1 MNRVVKGLNRERQK
15 EGIRL
20 SLPDL
25 NARIRDL
32 QAKVEGAHRE
42 AELLETVDV
51 NVSVL
56 DDLDKFKELMAE
68 QADAITYWQEQVF
81 KIEKLI
87 RY

>member
-1 MNRVVKGLNRERQK
+1 MVKGLNRERQK

-25 NARIRDL
+25 NARIREL

>member
-25 NARIRDL
+25 NARIREL